1 MKYYEDIR
9 ELIGH
14 TPILHLTKIG
24 IKEDVNLFAKLELFN
39 PGGSVKDRMG
49 VALLEAAER
58 EGRLKPGATI
68 LEATAGNAGIGIAL
82 AALGKG
88 YQVIFAVPE
97 KFSVEKQMIMASLG
111 AKIVHTPRED
121 GMQGAIAKVTELLAA
136 IPDSVCLSQ
145 FTNQANPAV
154 HYRTTGEEIY
164 ADLDG
169 HIDYLV
175 AGAGSGGTITGI
187 LRYLKERLPDVK
199 GVLADPLGSTMGGG
213 EAGCYAIEGIG
224 NTFLPETYD
233 PTLIDQ
239 VIKVTDEDA
248 VREVRLLALTHG
260 VLAGTSSGAAISAAR
275 QLAETVTGKNIV
287 VILPDRGD
295 RYLSKNLFPL
305 ED

>member
-14 TPILHLTKIG
+14 TPILRLSKIG

-49 VALLEAAER
+49 VALLDAAQR

-121 GMQGAIAKVTELLAA
+121 GMQGAIAKVAELLAA

-169 HIDYLV
+169 QIDYVV

-187 LRYLKERLPDVK
+187 LRFLKERLPDVK

-248 VREVRLLALTHG
+248 VKEVRLLAMKHG

-275 QLAETVTGKNIV
+275 QLAETVSGKNIV